1 MTSVPVVLTALVQ
14 EALATLDTGDVDLEG
29 VLRGGLVMAS
39 KGEGH
44 GDYQSNL
51 ALRLAKPLR
60 TNPRALGQKLADAL
74 PDHPAVA
81 SIEVAG
87 PGFVNLTLSDAWL
100 GEQVAELAADP
111 HLGVLQR
118 EGTVVIDYSSP
129 NVAKRMHVGHLRSTV
144 IGAAL
149 DRMYRY
155 AGHRV
160 IADNHIGDWGTQ
172 FGKLIVA
179 WRAWLDEAA
188 FAEDPVGELQRL
200 YVKFARACEQAP
212 ELEDQARAETARLQA
227 GDAENLALW
236 KRFIQVSLEDFER
249 IYSRMDISFDEV
261 LGESAYND
269 MLGPIV
275 DTLLETGVAEQ
286 SEGAV
291 ILPFAAEDGKGLEDT
306 PFLIRKRDGAFLYA
320 TTDIA
325 TLRYRLDTWSPTRIV
340 YVTDTRQQL
349 HFRQLFA
356 CVAKL
361 GWVEPKQLEH
371 VWFGLLSLP
380 GGAMSTRKGNVINL
394 EDVLDEAVRRARQ
407 VVDEKSPQIP
417 EAERAAVAEA
427 VGIGSVRYADLSQNP
442 QSNVTFDWE
451 RMLSLDGNTAPFLL
465 YSYARGRSIQRK
477 GGVTEPVVGTAAPEH
492 ALERELVLALLRFGE
507 SFDSALRSSR
517 PNLLCDYLFNL
528 ATRFNRFYFELNVL
542 QAEPADRERRL
553 SLVEA
558 TARVLSTGMSL
569 LGVRT
574 LERM

>member
-188 FAEDPVGELQRL
+188 FAKTRWG
-200 YVKFARACEQAP
+200 
-212 ELEDQARAETARLQA
+212 
-227 GDAENLALW
+227 
-236 KRFIQVSLEDFER
+236 
-249 IYSRMDISFDEV
+249 SF
-261 LGESAYND
+261 S
-269 MLGPIV
+269 
-275 DTLLETGVAEQ
+275 
-286 SEGAV
+286 
-291 ILPFAAEDGKGLEDT
+291 
-306 PFLIRKRDGAFLYA
+306 
-320 TTDIA
+320 
-325 TLRYRLDTWSPTRIV
+325 
-340 YVTDTRQQL
+340 
-349 HFRQLFA
+349 
-356 CVAKL
+356 
-361 GWVEPKQLEH
+361 
-371 VWFGLLSLP
+371 
-380 GGAMSTRKGNVINL
+380 
-394 EDVLDEAVRRARQ
+394 
-407 VVDEKSPQIP
+407 
-417 EAERAAVAEA
+417 
-427 VGIGSVRYADLSQNP
+427 GS
-442 QSNVTFDWE
+442 
-451 RMLSLDGNTAPFLL
+451 M
-465 YSYARGRSIQRK
+465 
-477 GGVTEPVVGTAAPEH
+477 
-492 ALERELVLALLRFGE
+492 
-507 SFDSALRSSR
+507 
-517 PNLLCDYLFNL
+517 
-528 ATRFNRFYFELNVL
+528 
-542 QAEPADRERRL
+542 
-553 SLVEA
+553 
-558 TARVLSTGMSL
+558 
-569 LGVRT
+569 
-574 LERM
+574 